1 MRLSIVF
8 AVIAATFLATS
19 HATVADQRFLRTNHA
34 HRTTAADFEERT
46 IPKSDLKALVR
57 RFDLDWGLYKVNPA
71 SVLQGMSATKYQE
84 YQQAFNALQKL
95 HKAKGYGRIKA
106 AGS

>member
-57 RFDLDWGLYKVNPA
+57 RFDLDWKTFKVNPA

-84 YQQAFNALQKL
+84 YQQAFNKQQKL
-95 HKAKGYGRIKA
+95 HKAKGIQRIKP